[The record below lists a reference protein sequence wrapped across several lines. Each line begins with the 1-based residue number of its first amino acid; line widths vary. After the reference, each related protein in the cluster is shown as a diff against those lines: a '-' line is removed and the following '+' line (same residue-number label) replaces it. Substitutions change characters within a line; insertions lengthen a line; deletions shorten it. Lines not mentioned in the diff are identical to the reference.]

1 MATDQVIAFLS
12 TLLLGVA
19 IGFLCAIALMLL
31 GGLLVLSGRKSRE
44 EGE

>member
-1 MATDQVIAFLS
+1 MVTLLAS
-12 TLLLGVA
+12 LLLGVV
-19 IGFLCAIALMLL
+19 IGFLCAFALVLL

>member
-1 MATDQVIAFLS
+1 MATDQMIAFLS
-12 TLLLGVA
+12 TLLLGIV
-19 IGFLCAIALMLL
+19 IGFVCAFTLVFL

>member
-1 MATDQVIAFLS
+1 MVTLLAS
-12 TLLLGVA
+12 LLLGVV
-19 IGFLCAIALMLL
+19 IGFLCAFALMLL

>member
-1 MATDQVIAFLS
+1 MVTFLAS
-12 TLLLGVA
+12 LLLGVVV
-19 IGFLCAIALMLL
+19 GFLCACTLVFL